1 MKGLKQKRKERN
13 MTTIELANAIGIK
26 QGSISMYE
34 NGKRFPR
41 KEVLNKLCEFF
52 DCKVDDLL

>member
-1 MKGLKQKRKERN
+1 

>member
-1 MKGLKQKRKERN
+1 MKGLKQKRN